1 MLMDSKTAELLE
13 KYWET
18 ETSLEEERAL
28 KAQIASAPKSEELEE
43 VKALFDHFESE
54 KKLELDESFDETIL
68 GIISE
73 EKETKVISLSDYFK
87 RYASVAAA
95 VIVMFVSGYLF
106 VQEQNQYTSE
116 DTFDTPEEA
125 YAELKRQLLVVS
137 NYMNKGNET
146 MNELANLGKVGTE
159 LQDFAKMSN
168 ASEGLELLSEM
179 NLKNN

>member
-1 MLMDSKTAELLE
+1 
-13 KYWET
+13 
-18 ETSLEEERAL
+18 
-28 KAQIASAPKSEELEE
+28 
-43 VKALFDHFESE
+43 
-54 KKLELDESFDETIL
+54 
-68 GIISE
+68 
-73 EKETKVISLSDYFK
+73 VISLSGYFK
-87 RYASVAAA
+87 QYASIAAA
-95 VIVMFVSGYLF
+95 VIVMLVSGYLF
-106 VQEQNQYTSE
+106 VQEQNQYALD